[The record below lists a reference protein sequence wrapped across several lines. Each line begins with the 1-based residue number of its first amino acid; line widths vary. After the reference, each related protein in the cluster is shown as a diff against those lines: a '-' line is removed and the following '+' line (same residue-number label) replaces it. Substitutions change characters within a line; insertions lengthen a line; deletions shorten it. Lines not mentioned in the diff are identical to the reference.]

1 VGYHFLLQR
10 VRKLYQKDKLKS
22 SEYLLEMAIH
32 YSLVFLAG
40 ERWGEMPGREG
51 DAVGRSVA

>member
-1 VGYHFLLQR
+1 M
-10 VRKLYQKDKLKS
+10 RKLYQKDKLKS
-22 SEYLLEMAIH
+22 SEYLLEMAIP

-40 ERWGEMPGREG
+40 ERWGEMQGREG